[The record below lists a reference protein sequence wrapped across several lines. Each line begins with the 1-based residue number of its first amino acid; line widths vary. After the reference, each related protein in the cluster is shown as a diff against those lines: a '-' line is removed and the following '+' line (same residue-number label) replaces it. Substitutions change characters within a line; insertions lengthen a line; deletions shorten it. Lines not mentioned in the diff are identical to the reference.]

1 MAMLI
6 RAELQAILEQMLV
19 LQADARARLR
29 RARALQV
36 VA

>member
-1 MAMLI
+1 MAILM
-6 RAELQAILEQMLV
+6 RAELQAVIEQMLV

-29 RARALQV
+29 HARKLQV